1 MSDWFQK
8 QTVGEL
14 VNQAAAR
21 YGSREALCYEGRRWS
36 FEQFRAESDR
46 VARALIGL
54 GIAAGDKVSVWMPNR
69 AEWLFLFAAIAKIG
83 AVIVPV
89 NTRFRTG
96 DMEYLVR
103 HSDSVALALMARSG
117 PVNYLDMLREV
128 APEVDGGDPNA
139 LHPAAF
145 PSLRNIILVG
155 DDAPAGGDAL
165 AGNRSAPAGA
175 IGWDAL
181 LAGAGEVPPSELAR
195 REAAVHPD
203 DTFLLMYTSGTT
215 GFPKGVMHCHNPI
228 RTITDAANRMAM
240 SSRDVILMYLPLFH
254 CFGLYEGPLMSWVT
268 GARIVLTTMFD
279 AGETLRLLESE
290 RATVMNGFD
299 AHFYDLCHHP
309 EVARTDRSSLRTI
322 LLAVGMAS
330 SEPVARLAQ
339 EKFCPT
345 LSAWGMTE
353 VGVGATRSFLDAP
366 VDDRCVES
374 GHPLPGYEFKVI
386 DPDTGQTLAPSA
398 TGAAPAGDATG
409 ASVDA
414 AAGAAMGELCV
425 RGYAVMQGY
434 YKRPEATAEAIDADG
449 WFHTEDVCTIRDD
462 GSIRFLGRY
471 KDQLKVGGENVDPTE
486 VEAFLL
492 RHPAVSKAQVIGVPD
507 PRLSEVACACI
518 VTEPGMTV
526 TDAEVAEF
534 CRGQMAS
541 FKIPRHLVVVEDYPM
556 TSSGKVQKYRLR
568 QLAAE
573 RLGLAGGV

>member
-1 MSDWFQK
+1 MPDWFDK
-8 QTVGEL
+8 QTIGDL
-14 VNQAAAR
+14 LNQAADR
-21 YGSREALCYEGRRWS
+21 FGPREALMYEGRRWT
-36 FEQFRAESDR
+36 FDAFREETDR

-54 GIAAGDKVSVWMPNR
+54 GIQPGDKVSLWMPNR
-69 AEWLFLFAAIAKIG
+69 AEWLFLFGAVAKIG
-83 AVIVPV
+83 AILVPI

-96 DMEYLVR
+96 DMEYLVN
-103 HSDSVALALMARSG
+103 HSDSAVLILMDQSG

-128 APEVDGGDPNA
+128 APEVDDGDAAN
-139 LHPAAF
+139 LCPAAF
-145 PSLRNIILVG
+145 PALRNVIIIG
-155 DDAPAGGDAL
+155 DE
-165 AGNRSAPAGA
+165 RPAGA

-181 LAGAGEVPPSELAR
+181 LAGADEVPASELAQ
-195 REAAVHPD
+195 REAAVSPD

-268 GARIVLTTMFD
+268 GARVVLTTMFE
-279 AGETLRLLESE
+279 AGETLRLIESE
-290 RATVMNGFD
+290 KATVMNGFD

-309 EVARTDRSSLRTI
+309 DVDNTDRSSLRTI

-353 VGVGATRSFLDAP
+353 VGVGATRTFLDAP

-386 DPDTGQTLAPSA
+386 DPDTGDVLPPS
-398 TGAAPAGDATG
+398 T
-409 ASVDA
+409 
-414 AAGAAMGELCV
+414 MGELCV
-425 RGYAVMQGY
+425 RGYATMQGY
-434 YKRPEATAEAIDADG
+434 YKRPEATAEAIDG
-449 WFHTEDVCTIRDD
+449 ESWFHTGDVATIRDD
-462 GSIRFLGRY
+462 GSVRFLGRY
-471 KDQLKVGGENVDPTE
+471 KDMLKVGGENVDPTE

-492 RHPAVSKAQVIGVPD
+492 EHPAISKAQVIGVPD
-507 PRLSEVACACI
+507 PRLSEVACAC
-518 VTEPGMTV
+518 VVVEPGQAI
-526 TDAEVAEF
+526 TDADLDAF
-534 CRGQMAS
+534 CRGKMAS
-541 FKIPRHLVVVEDYPM
+541 FKIPRYLLALDDYPM
-556 TSSGKVQKYRLR
+556 TSSGKVQKYLLR

-573 RLGLAGGV
+573 QLGLTA

>member
-1 MSDWFQK
+1 MPDWFHK
-8 QTVGEL
+8 QTVGAL
-14 VNQAAAR
+14 VNQAADR
-21 YGSREALCYEGRRWS
+21 YGSREALMYAGARWS
-36 FEQFRAESDR
+36 FEQFRQESDR

-54 GIAAGDKVSVWMPNR
+54 GIRPGDKVSVWMPNR

-89 NTRFRTG
+89 NTRFRTA
-96 DMEYLVR
+96 DMRYLVH
-103 HSDSVALALMARSG
+103 HSDSAALVLMEQSG
-117 PVNYLDMLREV
+117 PINYLDLVREV
-128 APEVDGGDPNA
+128 APEIDAADRDPAA

-145 PSLRNIILVG
+145 PALRNVIVIGTEPPPDAVG
-155 DDAPAGGDAL
+155 PDVVGPGAIAP
-165 AGNRSAPAGA
+165 GA
-175 IGWDAL
+175 IGPGAVAPGVIKWNAL
-181 LAGAGEVPPSELAR
+181 LAGADEVPADELAR

-215 GFPKGVMHCHNPI
+215 GFPKGVMHGHNPI
-228 RTITDAANRMAM
+228 RTITDAANRMCM

-309 EVARTDRSSLRTI
+309 DVGRTDRSSLRTI

-339 EKFCPT
+339 QKFCPT

-386 DPDTGQTLAPSA
+386 NPDTGAALPPS
-398 TGAAPAGDATG
+398 TP
-409 ASVDA
+409 
-414 AAGAAMGELCV
+414 GELCV
-425 RGYAVMQGY
+425 RGYAIMQGY
-434 YKRPEATAEAIDADG
+434 YKRPEATADAIDAAG
-449 WFHTEDVCTIRDD
+449 WFHTGDVCTIRDD

-471 KDQLKVGGENVDPTE
+471 KDQIKVGGENVDPTE

-492 RHPAVSKAQVIGVPD
+492 EHPAVSKAQVIGVSD

-518 VTEPGMTV
+518 VVEPGQAV
-526 TDAEVAEF
+526 TDADLAAF
-534 CRGQMAS
+534 CRGKMAS
-541 FKIPRHLVVVEDYPM
+541 FKIPRHLLIVDDYPM
-556 TSSGKVQKYRLR
+556 TSSGKVQKYLLR
-568 QLAAE
+568 QMATE
-573 RLGLAGGV
+573 RLGL